1 MWQERMKNRC
11 SINQSL
17 HIAVLLSLK
26 SFFVSPAEAQLLE
39 QENERLLEQLS
50 SLTNAVDQV
59 GSTPPPRRTKT
70 ILSIVFDKKKSKY
83 YSV

>member
-59 GSTPPPRRTKT
+59 GSTPPPGEQRRYCQSSL
-70 ILSIVFDKKKSKY
+70 IKKE
-83 YSV
+83 

>member
-50 SLTNAVDQV
+50 SLTNAADQV
-59 GSTPPPRRTKT
+59 GCTPPPRRTKT

-83 YSV
+83 SL

>member
-59 GSTPPPRRTKT
+59 GSTPPPGPRHCRALFMPYGV
-70 ILSIVFDKKKSKY
+70 IEYD
-83 YSV
+83 